1 MNSLF
6 IKNYTTPIFLVLLTP
21 IFIFCLLLNTN
32 TIIDNSIIYNAP
44 INTISLTILGS
55 FIIYG
60 IGSIKLSNKYFLGQV
75 NIDGIEP
82 YYAANGFEFWLL
94 TMGLLFGITYFI
106 PTISLIFTQNFI
118 QFIFTSNIFGLYLV
132 IYLIWRDYDIYFD
145 KKEDDKLGY
154 NILFK
159 FYRGLVFHPKIGDI
173 DIKQFTNC
181 RFGMISWQIII
192 FLFAHYYF
200 YNIKYSYE
208 VLVSIIL
215 QTIYIGKFFYWETG
229 YFNTLDITLD
239 RGGYYIC
246 WGCLV
251 FLPAFYTYA
260 VFNLINTYEF
270 QNNFVFNTFLLILG
284 VYSIYNNYIVDQQ
297 KEDFKRNK
305 TLYKSLDVIY
315 KDNNG
320 VEINSKLLIDGYW
333 GKVRHMNYMYEIITA
348 ICWCLP
354 GYNFNKPSLSILYV
368 LFLVVLLIHRIFR
381 DEKKCSK
388 KYGIFWDKYCSIAKY
403 RLVNYIF

>member
-1 MNSLF
+1 M
-6 IKNYTTPIFLVLLTP
+6 
-21 IFIFCLLLNTN
+21 
-32 TIIDNSIIYNAP
+32 
-44 INTISLTILGS
+44 
-55 FIIYG
+55 
-60 IGSIKLSNKYFLGQV
+60 
-75 NIDGIEP
+75 
-82 YYAANGFEFWLL
+82 
-94 TMGLLFGITYFI
+94 
-106 PTISLIFTQNFI
+106 
-118 QFIFTSNIFGLYLV
+118 

-181 RFGMISWQIII
+181 RFGMISWQITI

-270 QNNFVFNTFLLILG
+270 KNNFVFNTFLLILG

-320 VEINSKLLIDGYW
+320 VEIKL
-333 GKVRHMNYMYEIITA
+333 
-348 ICWCLP
+348 
-354 GYNFNKPSLSILYV
+354 
-368 LFLVVLLIHRIFR
+368 
-381 DEKKCSK
+381 
-388 KYGIFWDKYCSIAKY
+388 
-403 RLVNYIF
+403 